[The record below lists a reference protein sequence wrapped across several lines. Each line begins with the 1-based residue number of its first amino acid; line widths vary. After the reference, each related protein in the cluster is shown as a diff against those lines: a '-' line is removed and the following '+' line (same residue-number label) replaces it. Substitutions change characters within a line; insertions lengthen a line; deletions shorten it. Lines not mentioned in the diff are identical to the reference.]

1 MRWLIAFATYIG
13 QEKRFATVKKIRG
26 FMDFW
31 YFIGQLLTISCIPL
45 IHYALSK
52 NLKLSDI
59 KKARW
64 QYIAVFIFMSFLA
77 LSGSGGRG
85 ESVLALIVSMVIYVF
100 TYKRLVR
107 NKYHPKI
114 VDFQSFDEYV
124 AAVAKK
130 RNIKYPLPQ
139 NMVVIFG
146 DVPKLENFESI
157 PEWVHAVN
165 KYFEDIESI

>member
-1 MRWLIAFATYIG
+1 MDSV
-13 QEKRFATVKKIRG
+13 RFITNV
-26 FMDFW
+26 
-31 YFIGQLLTISCIPL
+31 FIISCIPL

-64 QYIAVFIFMSFLA
+64 QYIAVFIFMSLLTFIGSNGSGESFLA
-77 LSGSGGRG
+77 
-85 ESVLALIVSMVIYVF
+85 VIISLGIYIF
-100 TYKRLVR
+100 TYKKLIK

-114 VDFQSFDEYV
+114 VDFESFDEYV

-130 RNIKYPLPQ
+130 RNIKYPVPQ
-139 NMVVIFG
+139 NIVIMFG

-157 PEWVHAVN
+157 PKWVQAVN
-165 KYFEDIESI
+165 NYFEEIESI

>member
-1 MRWLIAFATYIG
+1 
-13 QEKRFATVKKIRG
+13 
-26 FMDFW
+26 MDFVR
-31 YFIGQLLTISCIPL
+31 FLTNVFVISCIPL

-52 NLKLSDI
+52 NLNLSDV

-64 QYIAVFIFMSFLA
+64 QYITVFIFMSL
-77 LSGSGGRG
+77 LTLLGSGGRG
-85 ESVLALIVSMVIYVF
+85 ESVLALTVSLIIYIF
-100 TYKRLVR
+100 TYKHLVR

-139 NMVVIFG
+139 NMVVMFG

-157 PEWVHAVN
+157 PKWVHAVN

>member
-1 MRWLIAFATYIG
+1 
-13 QEKRFATVKKIRG
+13 
-26 FMDFW
+26 
-31 YFIGQLLTISCIPL
+31 
-45 IHYALSK
+45 
-52 NLKLSDI
+52 
-59 KKARW
+59 
-64 QYIAVFIFMSFLA
+64 
-77 LSGSGGRG
+77 
-85 ESVLALIVSMVIYVF
+85 MVIYIF

-139 NMVVIFG
+139 NTVVIFG
-146 DVPKLENFESI
+146 DVPKLENFDSI

>member
-1 MRWLIAFATYIG
+1 
-13 QEKRFATVKKIRG
+13 
-26 FMDFW
+26 MDFW
-31 YFIGQLLTISCIPL
+31 YSIGQLFTISCIPL

-64 QYIAVFIFMSFLA
+64 QYIAVFIFMSLLTLF
-77 LSGSGGRG
+77 GSGGRG
-85 ESVLALIVSMVIYVF
+85 ESVLALIVSLIIYIF
-100 TYKRLVR
+100 TYRRLVR

-130 RNIKYPLPQ
+130 EILNTRYHKIWWLCLVMFQSWRILNQYPSGF
-139 NMVVIFG
+139 MR
-146 DVPKLENFESI
+146 
-157 PEWVHAVN
+157 
-165 KYFEDIESI
+165 